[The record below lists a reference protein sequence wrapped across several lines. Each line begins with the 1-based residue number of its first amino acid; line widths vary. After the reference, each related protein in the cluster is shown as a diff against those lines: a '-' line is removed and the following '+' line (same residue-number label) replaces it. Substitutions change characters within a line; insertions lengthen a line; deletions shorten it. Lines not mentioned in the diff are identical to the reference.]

1 MKSLLSGKGLRL
13 LIVSEDEQ
21 LVQTLYDYL
30 TPIGYNLDRASGGMA
45 GWKRGSSNV
54 YDVLLID
61 MALSEMDGLTL
72 CRRLREEVGVE
83 TPILMF
89 VSEESLETR
98 VLCLNWGA
106 DGFVTK
112 SVNMME
118 LDAMLR
124 AVVRRSRARQA
135 SHRLSWA
142 GLELDQQTHTV
153 TCEGV
158 PLQLRP
164 IAFTILARLMR
175 QAPGVVTRKDL
186 EYEIYG
192 DFPPDSDSLRTHIHS
207 LRKALDTVE
216 RPILKTVT
224 HVGFRLIPWPAEETS
239 VSA

>member
-1 MKSLLSGKGLRL
+1 MKSLVSGKGLRL

-106 DGFVTK
+106 DDFVTK

-135 SHRLSWA
+135 SQRLSWA

-224 HVGFRLIPWPAEETS
+224 HVGFRLIPWPSEETS
-239 VSA
+239 ASA